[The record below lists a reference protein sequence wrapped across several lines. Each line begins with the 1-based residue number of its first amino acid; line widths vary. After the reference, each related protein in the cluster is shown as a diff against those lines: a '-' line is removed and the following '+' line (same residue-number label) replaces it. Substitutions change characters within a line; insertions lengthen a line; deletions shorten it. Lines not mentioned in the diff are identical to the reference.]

1 MQPLLI
7 ATVLLIGQSQ
17 PPALSPEASLKA
29 MQPRPGFQVELIAAE
44 PLLQSPV
51 AFNFGPDGKLWV
63 VEMGDYPLGL
73 DGKGKPGGRVKIL
86 EDAKGSGKFDK
97 ATLFLDG
104 LHYPTAVLPWR
115 KGAIVIA
122 APEIFYAEDTT
133 GSGKADKKEVLF
145 TGFIR
150 GNPQHLANSLV
161 YGLDNWIYC
170 ANGDSGGNVVS
181 VKTGKKVSIR
191 GRDFRI
197 KPDAGEIELQ
207 SGQTQFGRSR
217 DDWGNWFGNN
227 NSQPMWHF
235 VLDEHYLRR
244 NTYLPSP
251 DPRVMVPVVSGNA
264 PVYPVAPILPRFND
278 FQTAGRFTSACSA
291 IIYRDN
297 LFGPAYA
304 GNMFV
309 SEPVHNLVHREI
321 VKPKGVTFTSWRAE
335 DEQQSEFL
343 ASADNWFRPTTIQTG
358 PDGALWVADMYRFVI
373 EHPQWIPKDWQAKL
387 DLRAGEDKGRLYRV
401 FPVASHPRPLP
412 RLDKMTI
419 AELAGALES
428 PSGWQRDMA
437 QMLLV
442 QKKDYRAV
450 VHLEKLFRDSKNPLA
465 RLHALC
471 TLEGMGELHP
481 EYIAIAL
488 QDAHPGV
495 RRHAVRLMEPHVK
508 EWKYPSLLSLNLEHD
523 DDPMVR
529 LQLAYILGQ
538 WPDRKTAGL
547 MLGDLALAQ
556 SQDAHFL
563 AAVFSS
569 VNQENFAYFADR
581 VVGAAGKLPGSLL
594 MEKLVKM
601 GAALPSAESAAA
613 AKEKKMGG
621 MALLLGAISTPVDG
635 QFTAGQLAALGT
647 YVDALDQ
654 QNQTLVK
661 LAQQGNDQSRTAVQ
675 GLMPVFAAARK
686 IAGNPQGPLEQRQL
700 AVRLLGRGL
709 DEQQGD
715 RKLLT
720 GLLTP
725 QTPAELQAVAI
736 ATLGKVRTI
745 DSAKV
750 MLAGWKA
757 YGPAVR
763 TQVLDTLLGRLEWV
777 PPLLDGIDN
786 KIILPSEVD
795 AIRRQRLLEHKTE
808 SIRLRA
814 QRIFAASTS
823 VDRLKLVDSYRP
835 ALALKGD
842 AAKGS
847 ALFQKTCAACH
858 QLGGLGQAVGPDL
871 AAEAGKPGEVLLIAI
886 LDPNA
891 AVEARYISY
900 TATTKNGQIVSGL
913 LASETGSSITLIAA
927 DGKKHVIARADL
939 DELASTGKS
948 VMPEG
953 LDKDITVGQMADLLT
968 FLRQFAV
975 VPKRKTFE
983 GNTPALV
990 TANADGALTLLPS
1003 SCEIFGRTL
1012 VLEKQHRNLGSWQS
1026 EDDRAVWTIDVP
1038 KAGKY
1043 AVWLDWACDK
1053 TSTGNSLALDVEG
1066 KTALTAKV
1074 GTTGNWD
1081 TYRYAKFGEIVLE
1094 AGRQTLVVRPAAA
1107 IRGALVDLKG
1117 VTLVPSTKK

>member
-1 MQPLLI
+1 MQALSI
-7 ATVLLIGQSQ
+7 AAVLLCAQGQS
-17 PPALSPEASLKA
+17 PALTPEASLKA
-29 MQPRPGFQVELIAAE
+29 MKPRPGFQVELMAAE
-44 PLLQSPV
+44 PLVQSPV

-63 VEMGDYPLGL
+63 VEMGDYPQGL
-73 DGKGKPGGRVKIL
+73 DGKGQPGGRVKII
-86 EDAKGSGKFDK
+86 EDSKGTGKFDK

-133 GSGKADKKEVLF
+133 GSGKANKKEVLF
-145 TGFIR
+145 TGFIK

-170 ANGDSGGNVVS
+170 ANGDSGGEVVS
-181 VKTGKKVSIR
+181 VKTGKRVSIR

-197 KPDAGEIELQ
+197 KPDTGDIELQ

-235 VLDEHYLRR
+235 VLDEHYLKR
-244 NTYLPSP
+244 NPFLPSP
-251 DPRVMVPVVSGNA
+251 DPRVMVPVISGNA
-264 PVYPVAPILPRFND
+264 PVYPVATILPRFND
-278 FQTAGRFTSACSA
+278 FHTAGRFTSACSA

-297 LFGPAYA
+297 LFGPAYV

-321 VKPKGVTFTSWRAE
+321 VKPKGFSFTSWRAD

-401 FPVASHPRPLP
+401 FPVASPPRALP
-412 RLDKMTI
+412 RLDKMTVP
-419 AELAGALES
+419 ELVGALDN
-428 PSGWQRDMA
+428 PSGWQRDLA

-442 QKKDYRAV
+442 QKKDYKAV

-471 TLEGMGELHP
+471 ALDGMGELHRD
-481 EYIAIAL
+481 YVAIAL

-495 RRHAVRLMEPHVK
+495 RRHAVRLMEPHLK
-508 EWKYPSLLSLNLEHD
+508 EWKYPSLRSLNLEND
-523 DDPMVR
+523 DDAMVR
-529 LQLAYILGQ
+529 LQLAYTLGQ
-538 WPDRKTAGL
+538 WPDHKTAGL
-547 MLGDLALAQ
+547 MLGDLALGE
-556 SQDAHFL
+556 SQDAYFL

-569 VNQENFAYFADR
+569 VNRDNFAFFADR

-594 MEKLVKM
+594 MEKLVKL
-601 GAALPSAESAAA
+601 GASLPPPEIAAA
-613 AKEKKMGG
+613 AKDKKMGG
-621 MALLLGAISTPVDG
+621 IALLLEAIGTPVDG
-635 QFTAGQLAALGT
+635 QFTANQLAALGT

-654 QNQTLVK
+654 QNQSLLK
-661 LAQQGNDQSRTAVQ
+661 LTQQGSDQIGIAVQ
-675 GLMPVFAAARK
+675 GLKPVFAEARI
-686 IAGNPQGPLEQRQL
+686 IAVNPQAPLEQRQL
-700 AVRLLGRGL
+700 AARLLGRGL
-709 DEQQGD
+709 DEQEGD
-715 RKLLT
+715 RKVLT
-720 GLLTP
+720 SLLTP
-725 QTPAELQAVAI
+725 QTPAELQVVAV

-750 MLAGWKA
+750 MLAGWKG

-763 TQVLDTLLGRLEWV
+763 AQVLDTLLGRLEWV
-777 PPLLDGIDN
+777 PPLLDVIDN
-786 KIILPSEVD
+786 KLILPSEVD

-808 SIRLRA
+808 SIRVRA
-814 QRIFAASTS
+814 QRIFGASTS

-842 AAKGS
+842 AGKGS

-858 QLGGLGQAVGPDL
+858 QLGGLGQPVGPDL

-891 AVEARYISY
+891 AVETRYISY
-900 TATTKNGQIVSGL
+900 TATTKNGLIVSGL

-927 DGKKHVIARADL
+927 DGKKHVMARADL

-953 LDKDITVGQMADLLT
+953 LDKDITVDQMADLLA
-968 FLRQFAV
+968 FLRQYAA

-1003 SCEIFGRTL
+1003 NCEIYGRTL
-1012 VLEKQHRNLGSWQS
+1012 ILEKQHGNLGAWQS
-1026 EDDRAVWTIDVP
+1026 VDDRAVWIVEVP

-1053 TSTGNSLALDVEG
+1053 ANAGNSLVLEVAG
-1066 KTALTAKV
+1066 KTALTVKV
-1074 GTTGNWD
+1074 GSTGNGE
-1081 TYRYAKFGEIVLE
+1081 TYRYAKIGEIVLE
-1094 AGRQTLVVRPAAA
+1094 AGRQTLVVRAAST
-1107 IRGALVDLKG
+1107 IQGALVDLKG
-1117 VTLVPSTKK
+1117 ITLVPNPKK